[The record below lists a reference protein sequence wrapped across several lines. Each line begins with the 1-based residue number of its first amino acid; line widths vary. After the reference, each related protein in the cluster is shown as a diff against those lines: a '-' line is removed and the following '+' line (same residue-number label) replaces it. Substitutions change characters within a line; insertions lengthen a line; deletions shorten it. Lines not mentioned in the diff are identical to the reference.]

1 MPAPRRS
8 FDELLASRVLERF
21 VEYRRRLAPGMSV
34 LALLFIA
41 LDPTPLRI
49 ACFVV
54 PATLINIL
62 AAWEG
67 HLARRGELS
76 AKREQLTV
84 LLTGL
89 LQIAFVFAAGGIASP
104 VTPILPVFALIVSV
118 TLEARLSAALVLG
131 IQLPAVW
138 TLVLV
143 HHLGVVPSLVPP
155 AYDGLYVDP
164 GTPGTGPLL
173 GGTFLSVAL
182 AVGMVSGRTI
192 RRVIVELAE
201 ESSDERARTLEQHGE
216 AARAMAALS
225 GEIAHELKN
234 PLASIKG
241 LAALVRRDL
250 EGRSAERLD
259 VLRAEVER
267 MQTIVEDFLA
277 HARPLV
283 PLAIEEADVA
293 ELAREV
299 VAMHEGVAAERNVGL
314 VTRGTQARLRCDP
327 RKVRQIAI
335 NLVQN
340 ALDASARGATVEM
353 EVARTEG
360 GGVCLR
366 VRDHGAGLDAG
377 VRDKLFQVGATTKP
391 RGTGLGLVVARG
403 LARQHGGELTL
414 ESADGG
420 GCVAELTLP
429 GAPTLREAPS
439 GEAHVAVAG

>member
-34 LALLFIA
+34 LAVVFIS
-41 LDPTPLRI
+41 LDPTPFRI
-49 ACFVV
+49 VCFVV
-54 PATLINIL
+54 PVTLLSVL
-62 AAWEG
+62 AVWEG
-67 HLARRGELS
+67 HLGRRGELS

-89 LQIAFVFAAGGIASP
+89 LQVAFVFAAGGIASP
-104 VTPILPVFALIVSV
+104 VTPILPVFALLVSV
-118 TLEARLSAALVLG
+118 TLESRLAAGLVLG

-138 TLVLV
+138 TMVLV
-143 HHLGVVPSLVPP
+143 HRLGVAPSLVPP
-155 AYDGLYVDP
+155 GYEGLFVEP
-164 GTPGTGPLL
+164 GTAGTGPLV

-182 AVGMVSGRTI
+182 VVGMVAGRTI
-192 RRVIVELAE
+192 RQVIVALAE

-241 LAALVRRDL
+241 LAAIVRRDL

-283 PLAIEEADVA
+283 PLAIELADVA
-293 ELAREV
+293 QLALEV
-299 VAMHEGVAAERNVGL
+299 VAMHEGVAAERNVEL
-314 VTRGTQARLRCDP
+314 VTRGAAMPVLCDP

-340 ALDASARGATVEM
+340 ALDASASGASVEM
-353 EVARTEG
+353 EVTRTED

-366 VRDHGAGLDAG
+366 VRDHGTGLDAG

-414 ESADGG
+414 QNADGS
-420 GCVAELTLP
+420 GCVAELRLP
-429 GAPTLREAPS
+429 SAPTRSEAPS
-439 GEAHVAVAG
+439 GQARVAEAG